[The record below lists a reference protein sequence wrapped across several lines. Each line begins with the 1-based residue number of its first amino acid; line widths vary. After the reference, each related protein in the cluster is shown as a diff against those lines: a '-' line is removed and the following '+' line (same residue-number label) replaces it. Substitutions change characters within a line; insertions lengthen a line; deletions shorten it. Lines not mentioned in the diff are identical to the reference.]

1 MPPDRTNRRQWI
13 AAVAAGGAALT
24 TSLLGESAAM
34 AETTRDAPIVD
45 PHVHIWKHDARYPF
59 AEGQTPPD
67 EDALPEDLLRL
78 MRANG
83 VAATVIVHV
92 IYYRWDCRYTA
103 SVLRKYPDKFMGVCR
118 VDPQS
123 PDAAHDLDRWIA
135 EGYHGV
141 RISPT
146 AGPEG
151 DWIRDRAQMDLIAG
165 RAGALGVPLCV
176 LCPIT
181 RIPDVEPIIAR
192 HQDSLDI
199 CIDHMA
205 DCPVDQPEELRGW

>member
-1 MPPDRTNRRQWI
+1 
-13 AAVAAGGAALT
+13 
-24 TSLLGESAAM
+24 
-34 AETTRDAPIVD
+34 
-45 PHVHIWKHDARYPF
+45 
-59 AEGQTPPD
+59 
-67 EDALPEDLLRL
+67 
-78 MRANG
+78 
-83 VAATVIVHV
+83 VIVHV